1 MLTLMLPAAHDI
13 AHHFSMPKALK
24 IVSIGLLL
32 ILAIQNKAKSQ
43 NTAEVKSTT
52 QAIYVD
58 AGLIPIV
65 AIHALVNYEK
75 QLIKRDKIQWLGRL
89 GMSVAANPDGGFGGL
104 LGGTMLTGKR
114 NSHFETN
121 VGLFVGSEVGDVF
134 AAPLIEIG
142 YRYQK
147 PTGGFLFKAKLGNL
161 GLGFGIGYAF

>member
-1 MLTLMLPAAHDI
+1 MLPATQDF
-13 AHHFSMPKALK
+13 AHHFSLPTAFK

-32 ILAIQNKAKSQ
+32 ILAYQNKAKAQ
-43 NTAEVKSTT
+43 NTDDIKSAT

-65 AIHALVNYEK
+65 AIHALVNFEK
-75 QLIKRDKIQWLGRL
+75 QLIKSDKIQWLGRL
-89 GMSVAANPDGGFGGL
+89 GMGVAANPDGGFGGL
-104 LGGTMLTGKR
+104 IGGTMLTGKR
-114 NSHFETN
+114 KDHLEANI
-121 VGLFVGSEVGDVF
+121 GLFVGSEVGTVF
-134 AAPLIEIG
+134 TTPLIEIG